1 MRQQIFTSADEGMS
15 GGSIGTSGICLGFC
29 SFWYYILLVGE
40 DIWRC
45 FVAILAGV
53 DRGADQSV

>member
-1 MRQQIFTSADEGMS
+1 MEAQLALVEFAYGSVTFDITFYWLGKIFEG
-15 GGSIGTSGICLGFC
+15 
-29 SFWYYILLVGE
+29 
-40 DIWRC
+40 D